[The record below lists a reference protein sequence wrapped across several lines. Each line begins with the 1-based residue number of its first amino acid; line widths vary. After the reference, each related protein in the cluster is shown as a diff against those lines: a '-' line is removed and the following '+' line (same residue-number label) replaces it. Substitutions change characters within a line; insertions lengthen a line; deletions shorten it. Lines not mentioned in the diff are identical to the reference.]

1 MAPSK
6 PHGSRTRRTSTT
18 VPPSDDLESQQ
29 IRRPLPPLIRQKLA
43 ERDLDDES
51 IIVAT
56 NTDLDIAGEYSERW
70 LVVTREHVLVYMMD
84 ENEALLIR
92 EVPISKIVSAR
103 TDSRVGSGFL
113 EAKTSDDIFEE
124 LIRFSN
130 KNTEKFSKVAA
141 QLSSLAKGKQVAVK
155 EEEEEAALGRCK
167 KCGCRLPDRGMTVCP
182 KCLKRGLVFMRFLA
196 RTKHYW
202 PLTTLAMLL
211 VVASILVTLVP
222 PQLMRIA
229 LDYVLTPDP
238 NVERMPGWFRGLSS
252 LFSLDTRLQW
262 LYLVVGTLATVT
274 VVGSIVQWLRQRLAV
289 SITNRLGFDLRRDV
303 FRRLEDLAVRYHDR
317 HPVGRLM
324 TRCHQDVEALQGFIN
339 QLTDGFGYQMIL
351 VVFMA
356 GVMFWMS
363 WKLALIACLPAPLVM
378 GCTLLYYRY
387 IVPLWRRYWSTR
399 SDVSNVLHAS
409 LSGVRVVK
417 AFAQEGREANRFKQ
431 YSTKFR
437 DAGLRVGHS
446 QAMFYPFMGFVF
458 QLGSYFI
465 WIIGGQTVLRGEMP
479 NVTQELT
486 IGELMAFLGYLG
498 MFYAPLNSLTQMSTW
513 FTQFTTQAHRVF
525 EVLDHDPEITD
536 GPDAIDLQI
545 RGAISFKNVTFG
557 YDPNIPVLHDV
568 SFDIRPGEMVGIVGH
583 SGSGKSTTV
592 NLLMRFYEVND
603 GCITIDDIDI
613 RRLRKICMRR
623 QVGIVAQD
631 PYLFGGTIAEN
642 VAYGNPNVAP
652 GQILDAAL
660 AANAHMFITRV
671 HDGYDTRLGERGSGL
686 SGGERQRVA
695 IARALLYNPRILI
708 LDEATSSVDTIAE
721 REIQK
726 ALEGLSAGRTT
737 IAIAHRLSTLRNCDR
752 ILVFEEGLIRE
763 HGTHE
768 ELMALNGIYK
778 KLVEIQTQLTTDRG
792 TSVDNLKAV
801 DELEKAE
808 ETKQDLFVEKKE
820 EERSLAAPPIPRIRY
835 LDPKKLRVYALDE
848 GDMRVTYGDE
858 EYEHVRAY
866 RCFPVSRPSEFVALW
881 TGASAL
887 EHHEVGVVRRLK
899 ELAPSSLL
907 AVRHE
912 LSKRYFIHYIL
923 TINAIREE
931 LGFLSWDVETDKGHM
946 EFMTRRWDRDTV
958 AEGGVNGRIILDVDH
973 NRYEIEDM
981 DTLDEDS
988 KSVFSKFIYW

>member
-1 MAPSK
+1 M
-6 PHGSRTRRTSTT
+6 
-18 VPPSDDLESQQ
+18 
-29 IRRPLPPLIRQKLA
+29 
-43 ERDLDDES
+43 
-51 IIVAT
+51 
-56 NTDLDIAGEYSERW
+56 
-70 LVVTREHVLVYMMD
+70 
-84 ENEALLIR
+84 
-92 EVPISKIVSAR
+92 
-103 TDSRVGSGFL
+103 
-113 EAKTSDDIFEE
+113 
-124 LIRFSN
+124 
-130 KNTEKFSKVAA
+130 
-141 QLSSLAKGKQVAVK
+141 
-155 EEEEEAALGRCK
+155 
-167 KCGCRLPDRGMTVCP
+167 
-182 KCLKRGLVFMRFLA
+182 
-196 RTKHYW
+196 
-202 PLTTLAMLL
+202 
-211 VVASILVTLVP
+211 
-222 PQLMRIA
+222 
-229 LDYVLTPDP
+229 
-238 NVERMPGWFRGLSS
+238 
-252 LFSLDTRLQW
+252 
-262 LYLVVGTLATVT
+262 
-274 VVGSIVQWLRQRLAV
+274 GSIVQWLRQRLAV

-603 GCITIDDIDI
+603 GCIMIDDIDI